1 MHAGVGNE
9 GNLTKT
15 FQIVD
20 LKAPIQKFG
29 MAQGS
34 TLLI

>member
-1 MHAGVGNE
+1 MHVGQGDE
-9 GNLTKT
+9 GNLSKT
-15 FQIVD
+15 VEVVD